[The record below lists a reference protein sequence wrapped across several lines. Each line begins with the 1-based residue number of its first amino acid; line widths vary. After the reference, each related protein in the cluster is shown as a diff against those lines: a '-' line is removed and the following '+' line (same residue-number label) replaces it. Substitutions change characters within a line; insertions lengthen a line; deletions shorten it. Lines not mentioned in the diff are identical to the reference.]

1 MPLPLI
7 ALLLGITSRATATSY
22 VFLQKFPLQNTF
34 NRIFHTEVLVCE
46 KDGFSVE
53 DQTYLDKTLE
63 GLTDFVEIPDSWWTS
78 RTANCVEFGYGG
90 AACMERCC
98 GSPHRDSELHFPLN
112 ERRAVIGNA
121 DTTQKSLFLYGTSG
135 TLSAED
141 AYQDLCDASHPKCWS
156 DWAGTDYN
164 PLTNNCN
171 TFTSTILACIFG
183 LSENKPNLGPSDMVT
198 VTCDKCPHRRQEFD
212 KTLGVNMLDE

>member
-53 DQTYLDKTLE
+53 
-63 GLTDFVEIPDSWWTS
+63 
-78 RTANCVEFGYGG
+78 
-90 AACMERCC
+90 
-98 GSPHRDSELHFPLN
+98 
-112 ERRAVIGNA
+112 
-121 DTTQKSLFLYGTSG
+121 
-135 TLSAED
+135 
-141 AYQDLCDASHPKCWS
+141 DLCDASHPKCWS